1 MKYFVIF
8 LVLIG
13 FAGTAFATHD
23 PDQTYIHSIILPFD
37 MKEKTFEE
45 FMEWCT
51 PYYEERCTELYEK
64 NHVSNVLSPLK
75 QFNAGIRIDKI
86 QCNEPLQTILKT
98 DGTPACVK
106 PDSIEKLREYGW
118 TNSKILSDELVR
130 EKLLELTGL
139 LEGGHVTEFN
149 ELRTELVAFVLLE
162 RVDAVGMNL
171 DGINLKYT
179 SLPGANL
186 HNATLKGANIGNAD
200 LSNANLQDSDLKGA
214 DLSYTRLWGANLH
227 GANLQDSNLE
237 GASLR
242 GADLTLANLEN
253 ANLENAD
260 IPITANL
267 SAIEIDSNP
276 HPEPYTIII
285 YDVTEND
292 KTRLSI
298 APHTL
303 VMNLTDGNI
312 VRFVNDGS
320 TSVNIF
326 DKAKGIWRF
335 DDVKPSSQRVLTINS
350 TGFYEVL
357 VQNSRNGESGR
368 IVVLDND
375 VNSLFISDRI
385 KMGKAIIS
393 DNFREY
399 PELVSVGVGSGEIG
413 VHVTINK
420 KELEL
425 HEDAKSYYH
434 EKFSKIIPFEVP
446 IVIEFGEPIRPE

>member
-1 MKYFVIF
+1 M
-8 LVLIG
+8 
-13 FAGTAFATHD
+13 
-23 PDQTYIHSIILPFD
+23 
-37 MKEKTFEE
+37 
-45 FMEWCT
+45 
-51 PYYEERCTELYEK
+51 
-64 NHVSNVLSPLK
+64 
-75 QFNAGIRIDKI
+75 
-86 QCNEPLQTILKT
+86 KT

-312 VRFVNDGS
+312 IKFVNDGS
-320 TSVNIF
+320 TPVNIF

-335 DDVKPSSQRVLTINS
+335 DDVKPSSQKILTINS
-350 TGFYEVL
+350 TGFYEIL
-357 VQNSRNGESGR
+357 IQNSREGESGR
-368 IVVLDND
+368 IIVLDND
-375 VNSLFISDRI
+375 VNSLSVSDRI

-399 PELVSVGVGSGEIG
+399 PELVSVGVGNGEIG

-425 HEDAKSYYH
+425 REDAKSYYH
-434 EKFSKIIPFEVP
+434 EKFSKIVPFEVP
-446 IVIEFGEPIRPE
+446 IIIEFGAPIEPQ